1 MADLS
6 PTTQRIWQRFCE
18 IVEDYGPARL
28 GLAAALRAVADEL
41 APLSTSPGQNEIR
54 TKLLGV
60 VVELEVS
67 DG

>member
-6 PTTQRIWQRFCE
+6 PTTQRIWQKFCGV
-18 IVEDYGPARL
+18 VEDHGPARL